1 MVCVNVRIGGAT
13 CIFTSDFHATDAEV
27 RASIEGVKHK
37 VNLPLTI
44 EDNAFFGAQ
53 SMILKGVTID
63 KNSIV
68 EAGSVVTKSRYP
80 KMKFGKGIRLGL

>member
-1 MVCVNVRIGGAT
+1 MLCVNVRIGGAT

-44 EDNAFFGAQ
+44 EDNVFFGAQ
-53 SMILKGVTID
+53 SMILKGVTIG